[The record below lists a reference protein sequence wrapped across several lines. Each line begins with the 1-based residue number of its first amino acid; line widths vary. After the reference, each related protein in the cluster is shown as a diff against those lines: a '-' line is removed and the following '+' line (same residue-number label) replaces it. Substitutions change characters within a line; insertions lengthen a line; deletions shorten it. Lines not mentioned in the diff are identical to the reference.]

1 MAMKLIKKMA
11 EYKIFMRGDNRYAVQ
26 DANGKPVNGEEKV
39 RILVEEDLIKV
50 TLPSPKE
57 EASECDG
64 AANSGDG
71 AKEVAAEAD
80 DAAEEIGDAL
90 PSAISLRKLHLE
102 HNKFTYK
109 GAEVLLHA
117 AMSSGWLRELF
128 LDGNLLSP
136 NDCRLINDHWAN
148 EVGPQHEEHTAALA
162 AHAQVHGHMRTGP
175 AVARPPWSCRSVT
188 S

>member
-11 EYKIFMRGDNRYAVQ
+11 EYKIFMRGDDRYAVQ

-71 AKEVAAEAD
+71 AKEVAAEAAEEAEASD
-80 DAAEEIGDAL
+80 DAGEPG
-90 PSAISLRKLHLE
+90 P
-102 HNKFTYK
+102 
-109 GAEVLLHA
+109 G
-117 AMSSGWLRELF
+117 
-128 LDGNLLSP
+128 
-136 NDCRLINDHWAN
+136 
-148 EVGPQHEEHTAALA
+148 VGSRHSMTTCQQH
-162 AHAQVHGHMRTGP
+162 AHAHGRTRVVFSAGTTP
-175 AVARPPWSCRSVT
+175 K
-188 S
+188 